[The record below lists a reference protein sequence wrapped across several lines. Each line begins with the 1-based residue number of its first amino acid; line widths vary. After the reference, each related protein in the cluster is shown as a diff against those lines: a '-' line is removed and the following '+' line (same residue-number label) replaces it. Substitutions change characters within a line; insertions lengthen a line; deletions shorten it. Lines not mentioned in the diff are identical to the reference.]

1 MELSTPWRQCFQK
14 WPKDVPPRGV
24 LVTNYDEQIP
34 FEGFMVSDT
43 MLLVERKA
51 PDPVGARKVLLP
63 YEQVLAVK
71 LVDVVRGKSF
81 EELGFVGKLKD

>member
-1 MELSTPWRQCFQK
+1 MEPNTNWRQCFQK

-34 FEGFMVSDT
+34 FEGFMAGDT
-43 MLLVERKA
+43 MLLVERKT
-51 PDPVGARKVLLP
+51 PDTAGARKVLLP
-63 YEQVLAVK
+63 YDHVLAVK

>member
-1 MELSTPWRQCFQK
+1 MEIGAAWRHVFQK

-24 LVTNYDEQIP
+24 LVTNFDEQIP
-34 FEGFMVSDT
+34 FECFMAGDA
-43 MLLVERKA
+43 MLIVERKA
-51 PDPVGARKVLLP
+51 PDTVGARKVLLP